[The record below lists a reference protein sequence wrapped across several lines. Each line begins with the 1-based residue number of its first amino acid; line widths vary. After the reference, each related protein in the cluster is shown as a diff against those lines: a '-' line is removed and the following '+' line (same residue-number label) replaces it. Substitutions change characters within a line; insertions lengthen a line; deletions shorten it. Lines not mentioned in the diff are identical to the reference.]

1 MSSDSVPAELLA
13 ARENI
18 DRIDRELIS
27 LLAERFAL
35 THEVGL
41 LKADKKLKALDS
53 SRESEKLAELPALC
67 EEHDLDPALV
77 SELFSRIMEEV
88 VKNHQR
94 LRD

>member
-41 LKADKKLKALDS
+41 LKADKKLEALDS
-53 SRESEKLAELPALC
+53 SRESEKLAQLTALC
-67 EEHDLDPALV
+67 QEYGLDPALV

>member
-53 SRESEKLAELPALC
+53 SRESEKLAELTALC
-67 EEHDLDPALV
+67 EEHDLEPALV

>member
-53 SRESEKLAELPALC
+53 SRESEK
-67 EEHDLDPALV
+67 
-77 SELFSRIMEEV
+77 
-88 VKNHQR
+88 
-94 LRD
+94 